1 MGTVYA
7 TVADIRAI
15 GYPLTASQETSAEV
29 LLEQASAKLRLTAK
43 QQYKKDID
51 SMIAD
56 SETGEDFGLAVKSVV
71 VQAVIRALD
80 CSGSDSGNV
89 SQGGFTLGSYSVQQ
103 TYINAGQNLYFL
115 RNELKELGLYRPQTY
130 GAIELW
136 AGTGEDTS

>member
-1 MGTVYA
+1 MGNIYA
-7 TVADIRAI
+7 TVADIRAV

-29 LLEQASAKLRLTAK
+29 LLAQASAKLRLTAK

-51 SMIAD
+51 SMIAED
-56 SETGEDFGLAVKSVV
+56 EDFGLAVKSVV
-71 VQAVIRALD
+71 VQSVIRALD
-80 CSGSDSGNV
+80 GGNQSGNGAV
-89 SQGGFTLGSYSVQQ
+89 SQNSFTLGSYSVQQ

-115 RNELKELGLYRPQTY
+115 KNELKELGLYRPQTY

>member
-1 MGTVYA
+1 MGAVYA
-7 TVADIRAI
+7 TVADIRAV
-15 GYPLTASQETSAEV
+15 GYPLTASQEESAEV
-29 LLEQASAKLRLTAK
+29 LLAQASAKLRLMAK
-43 QQYKKDID
+43 QQYKKDVD

-56 SETGEDFGLAVKSVV
+56 SETGEDFALAVKSVV

-80 CSGSDSGNV
+80 CSGNDSGTV
-89 SQGGFTLGSYSVQQ
+89 SQGSFTLGSYSVQQ

>member
-1 MGTVYA
+1 MGNIYA
-7 TVADIRAI
+7 TVADIRAV
-15 GYPLTASQETSAEV
+15 GYPLTASQETSAET

-51 SMIAD
+51 SMVAED
-56 SETGEDFGLAVKSVV
+56 EDFALAVKSVV
-71 VQAVIRALD
+71 VQAVVRALD
-80 CSGSDSGNV
+80 CSGNDSGNV